1 MALSHCVNNI
11 WIEMETFQLF
21 NKKLGTFLHPSW
33 FLPNSPPHP
42 PQMIDSQGMGAV
54 TVPFFAFLT
63 SFSSFLP
70 HKGENTGKRQ
80 WEGVNVLLAASLRK
94 KAFSAGSG
102 GLKRQSRALWK
113 CLPWPPRGA
122 PLIPAPHSPR
132 VPWLSPKVLSGSP
145 PLPHTALCFQLSI
158 SSGGERSRTEGR
170 RNRSRQAAWAKQG
183 WVCSSSLQGLSWRA
197 VNRAPARLPP
207 LLEAVLMLLL
217 PVIKIQACYK
227 KNFSFKGLI
236 EMH

>member
-1 MALSHCVNNI
+1 
-11 WIEMETFQLF
+11 METFQLF
-21 NKKLGTFLHPSW
+21 NKQLGTFLHPSW
-33 FLPNSPPHP
+33 FLPDSPPHP

-80 WEGVNVLLAASLRK
+80 WEGVNVLSAASLGK

-113 CLPWPPRGA
+113 CLPWPPRGV

-145 PLPHTALCFQLSI
+145 PLPHTACQPHASNFPYQVEEKEA
-158 SSGGERSRTEGR
+158 GQREEGTG
-170 RNRSRQAAWAKQG
+170 A
-183 WVCSSSLQGLSWRA
+183 
-197 VNRAPARLPP
+197 ARLREPSRAGCAPP
-207 LLEAVLMLLL
+207 
-217 PVIKIQACYK
+217 ACRG
-227 KNFSFKGLI
+227 FHGEL
-236 EMH
+236 